1 MRTGDKRNSA
11 AGTAGASSFFRVC
24 SPHGEWGFN
33 RSQLLCLTK
42 VWPPPLPSSHYHHRH
57 PPICLSLLPA
67 NKSCRREMCCH
78 FSSVPSSPDLRIQ
91 LCNANILLGRRGRSN
106 QNNYLSPVLFH
117 RRLVFFPV
125 NLQPEWNRLCLEGF
139 SQNITK
145 TAAVTQGRQK
155 LQWHAGSTSR
165 FITWLFQQ
173 EIHNQLPKKKKKKT
187 GVWRK
192 CVNQMQSPWY
202 CHTGS
207 YEKTSSH
214 QELHGIYSS
223 VDPCEED
230 EAATLHVVW
239 LPLPLGI
246 VNYFRVWKQDRCTA
260 KLTSQCVSWPKQLK
274 REATQRQGGSTYPW
288 LWWDK
293 MSSPWDIICCLRG
306 PPHCPLFISIPFSNS
321 HTPGHVV
328 QNCKG
333 LN

>member
-139 SQNITK
+139 SRNITK

-173 EIHNQLPKKKKKKT
+173 EIHNQLPKKKKKKQEC
-187 GVWRK
+187 GENVWTRCSHLDIVTQAVMRRHHPIK
-192 CVNQMQSPWY
+192 SSMEYIAVWIPVK
-202 CHTGS
+202 
-207 YEKTSSH
+207 KT
-214 QELHGIYSS
+214 
-223 VDPCEED
+223 
-230 EAATLHVVW
+230 
-239 LPLPLGI
+239 
-246 VNYFRVWKQDRCTA
+246 KQ
-260 KLTSQCVSWPKQLK
+260 
-274 REATQRQGGSTYPW
+274 
-288 LWWDK
+288 
-293 MSSPWDIICCLRG
+293 
-306 PPHCPLFISIPFSNS
+306 PHCTLF
-321 HTPGHVV
+321 GYRY
-328 QNCKG
+328 
-333 LN
+333 L